1 MKPLPGWSGKASA
14 VLLLVAGW
22 TFGMPAQSSKAG
34 QSRKP
39 TAHRKPPTY
48 VGSEICG
55 QCHND
60 IAETYSKTD
69 MGRSVYAV
77 NSASLDGISTAASVF
92 DQRSNRHFEVFS
104 KDGALFQSEY
114 ETAADGKEVFRDTRK
129 IDWLMGAG
137 ANGIAGIVQRDDY
150 LFEAPLSYYANIHG
164 WALSPGYQ
172 FADYGFT
179 RPLLPEC
186 IVCHSGRPQPVA
198 EGNGR
203 FREPPF
209 RELAIGCENC
219 HGPGSAHVENPTRS
233 TIVNPAR
240 LARRLADDVCMPCHQ
255 TGDARVFHNG
265 KQAGDFR
272 PGTPLDDT
280 LRIFLVPFTGQS
292 PPQDDLLEHYLS
304 MRLSKCYRASG
315 GKISCITCH
324 DPHVQ
329 PGLSEAPGYFHAK
342 CMLCHTEKSCTVPL
356 ETRRSQNPPDN
367 CIACHMPKRDVKVIS
382 HSVLTNHRIVARPQE
397 PFPDEALHMTTTQ
410 LPDLVQL
417 IATSGSQKAPD
428 ELTLLR
434 AYAQVML
441 SHSEYRQSYRDLAKQ
456 LAASHPDNIYV
467 LQGLADV
474 ALQKRNAQG
483 LAAASRDLDL
493 AIAHGSTRPAD
504 FEQLARM
511 LIATGENARAADVLR
526 QGIKVAPYYA
536 ELYRLLGKTYA
547 SLGKASEVCN
557 LSLKALDIFPQDSG
571 FRAFAAQCS
580 GAKTVPANH

>member
-22 TFGMPAQSSKAG
+22 TLGMLAQSSKAG

-39 TAHRKPPTY
+39 AHRKPPTY

-55 QCHND
+55 QCHNG

-137 ANGIAGIVQRDDY
+137 ANGIAGIVQRDGY

-172 FADYGFT
+172 LADYGFT

-186 IVCHSGRPQPVA
+186 IVCHSGRPQPAA

-240 LARRLADDVCMPCHQ
+240 LAHRLADDVCMPCHQ

-265 KQAGDFR
+265 KEAGDFR

-329 PGLSEAPGYFHAK
+329 PAQSKAPEYFHAK

-397 PFPDEALHMTTTQ
+397 PFPDEALHMTTAQ

-417 IATSGSQKAPD
+417 IATSGSQKVPD
-428 ELTLLR
+428 GLTLLR
-434 AYAQVML
+434 AYGQVML
-441 SHSEYRQSYRDLAKQ
+441 SHSEYRQNYRDLAKQ

-474 ALQKRNAQG
+474 ALQKRNAEG
-483 LAAASRDLDL
+483 LAAAIRDLDL
-493 AIAHGSTRPAD
+493 AIAHGSTRPTD

-511 LIATGENARAADVLR
+511 LIATGDNARAADVLR
-526 QGIKVAPYYA
+526 QGIKAVPYYG

-547 SLGKASEVCN
+547 SLGKTSEVCN
-557 LSLKALDIFPQDSG
+557 VSLKALDLFPQDSG
-571 FRAFAAQCS
+571 FRAFAAQCN
-580 GAKTVPANH
+580 GANTVPASH